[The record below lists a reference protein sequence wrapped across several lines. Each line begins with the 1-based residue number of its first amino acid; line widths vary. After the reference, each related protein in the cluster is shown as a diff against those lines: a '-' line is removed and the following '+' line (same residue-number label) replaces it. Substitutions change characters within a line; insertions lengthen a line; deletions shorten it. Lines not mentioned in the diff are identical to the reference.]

1 MLRVYGQYDKKF
13 LNEKERLK
21 MKKLL
26 LLGGS
31 RYILPVIESA
41 HELGAY
47 VITCDYLP
55 DNIAH
60 KYSDEYWNISIVDK
74 DAVFNAAKKN
84 KIDATRE

>member
-1 MLRVYGQYDKKF
+1 
-13 LNEKERLK
+13 

-31 RYILPVIESA
+31 RYLIPVIEKA
-41 HELGAY
+41 HELGIF

-60 KYSDEYWNISIVDK
+60 RYSDEYRNMVRS
-74 DAVFNAAKKN
+74 FGL
-84 KIDATRE
+84 